1 MKIKQLFWILAV
13 FAFVALAQN
22 VLFGQAVNFAQIQGR
37 VMDASGAAV
46 AGAKITVTQTT
57 TGLVRN
63 TTSNASGQY
72 SLPSLP
78 VGAWELRA
86 SAPGFGEFVQKG
98 IVLQVGEEPQI
109 NITMKVGNVS
119 ETIEVKSDVALVET
133 HDNSVSTVIDNTR
146 ILEMPLNG
154 RNLPDLVM
162 IAGAASNNTLPSNDL
177 NSSKNY
183 GNNVTGA
190 SQTISV
196 AGNQQNANN
205 YLLDG
210 GDNRAVFSNI
220 NAPFPFPDAVQE
232 FSVQTNGLGARY
244 GVHSGATINAVTKS
258 GTNRFHG
265 TAFEFYR
272 TPGWNA
278 IPVQFSANANASPG
292 TLHRNQ
298 FGGTFGGPIKKD
310 KMFFFMGYQ
319 GTRQSSSA
327 NPISVFV
334 PTAAAF
340 NGDFS
345 TMFGGQNS
353 CPTKTLKSYGGVT
366 ITGNKL
372 DPSKFNPQAL
382 ALLQYVPASTDPN
395 GCGKISY
402 TYPQTFNEDQGVT
415 KWDWTISQKHNLFA
429 RYYITDSRFP
439 LPFDASNVL
448 PQSQASN
455 QFGRFQSGV
464 IGDTYSISNNIVNS
478 LHLTLTRMAI
488 NRGPA
493 VGMINPSDLG
503 INVPSPVETGL
514 IVSISNY
521 FSTGGGTSMP
531 GHFINNLWQ
540 IADDVDIVKG
550 KHQLAFGVNWMPRM
564 QLNYLSTFQSNGQWS
579 FGAGSSGNAGK
590 TSTGDNLVDF
600 MLGFPSNFVQGNPE
614 WENWRYTYFGLY
626 ASDSIRVRPNLTV
639 NLGIR
644 WEPYLPSVDTA
655 NRGSHFDYNNFANNI
670 HSTVFPNAPAGL
682 LYYGD
687 AGVPRGF
694 ADKNWLQFAPRL
706 GFAWDMFGD
715 GKQSLRGS
723 YGIFYDT
730 PEMYYFDRYADNSPY
745 GSGVSFAPSTAGGFT
760 NPYLGQG
767 GIPQF
772 PLPFPQ
778 PGDPN
783 AYFPKNGVY
792 INNSFDVKPMYVQ
805 NWNLSFERQLA
816 QSWVLSLSYMG
827 NKTTHIWA
835 AYEAN
840 PGLNQ
845 AVPANAVSGCTPN
858 QAAST
863 SNTNCRRSLY
873 VANPSVGQY
882 FSNMTSLWDGANGN
896 YNAFFATIKHPF
908 GNNFTVLGNYT
919 WSHCISDQ
927 DFTGELTNSRPTL
940 FSSPV
945 NAPNFDALANDHGN
959 CGFDVRNSF
968 NITSVL
974 TSPKVHGKAGY
985 LLSDWSLAPLI
996 SYRTGIPFTV
1006 LTGVDTGLQGTTT
1019 SFKDR
1024 PNQAGDPYSG
1034 TCKDGTPVGQRNCYF
1049 NNSTAAYTIPAAG
1062 TFGNVPRNS
1071 LYGPTNFRFD
1081 VSVTRKFNVAE
1092 SKSLLLRF
1100 DSFNLLNHP
1109 NYGNPVAGLNSSSS
1123 GRIQSQSGDSRTL
1136 QLAMK
1141 FAF

>member
-1 MKIKQLFWILAV
+1 MKTKQLMWIVAV
-13 FAFVALAQN
+13 IAFVALAQT

-37 VMDASGAAV
+37 VTDSSGAAIS
-46 AGAKITVTQTT
+46 GATVTATQTS
-57 TGLVRN
+57 TGLVR
-63 TTSNASGQY
+63 TTVSNDSGQY
-72 SLPSLP
+72 VLPNLP
-78 VGAWELRA
+78 VGQWDIRA
-86 SAPGFGEFVQKG
+86 KAQGFGEFLQKN
-98 IVLQVGEEPQI
+98 VTLQVGEQPQI
-109 NITMKVGNVS
+109 NISMKVGGAT
-119 ETIEVKSDVALVET
+119 ETVEVTTAVAAVET

-154 RNLPDLVM
+154 RNLPDLIL
-162 IAGAASNNTLPSNDL
+162 IAGAASNASVPSQDL
-177 NSSKNY
+177 NSTKNY
-183 GNNVTGA
+183 GNNVSGA

-196 AGNQQNANN
+196 AGNQQNSNN

-244 GVHSGATINAVTKS
+244 GVHAGATVNAVTKS

-278 IPVQFSANANASPG
+278 IPVQFAANAAASPG

-319 GTRQSSSA
+319 GTRQSASA
-327 NPISVFV
+327 TPISVFV
-334 PTAAAF
+334 PTAAAITS
-340 NGDFS
+340 GDFS
-345 TMFGGQNS
+345 VMFGGLNGCQK
-353 CPTKTLKSYGGVT
+353 KTLKSANGVT
-366 ITGNKL
+366 ITGNKV
-372 DPSKFNPQAL
+372 DPSKFNPQSL
-382 ALLQYVPASTDPN
+382 ALLKYVPASTDPN
-395 GCGKISY
+395 GCGRIQY
-402 TYPQTFNEDQGVT
+402 TYPQIFNEDQGVT
-415 KWDWTISQKHNLFA
+415 KWDWTISQKHNLFV

-439 LPFDASNVL
+439 LGFDPTNIL
-448 PQSQASN
+448 PQSQVSN
-455 QFGRFQSGV
+455 QFGRYQSGV
-464 IGDTYSISNNIVNS
+464 IGDTYSFTNNIVNS
-478 LHLTLTRMAI
+478 LHLTATRLAI

-493 VGMINPSDLG
+493 DGMISPSDIGLN
-503 INVPSPVETGL
+503 IPSPIPDGMVM
-514 IVSISNY
+514 SISNY
-521 FSTGGGTSMP
+521 FSTGGGSSMP

-540 IADDVDIVKG
+540 IADDVDIIKG

-564 QLNYLSTFQSNGQWS
+564 QLNYLSTFQSNGQYT
-579 FGAGSSGNAGK
+579 FGGNA
-590 TSTGDNLVDF
+590 SGDNLVDF
-600 MLGFPSNFVQGNPE
+600 MLGWPSNFAQGNPE

-626 ASDSIRVRPNLTV
+626 ASDSIRVKPNLTV
-639 NLGIR
+639 NVGIR

-682 LYYGD
+682 VYYGD
-687 AGVPRGF
+687 PGVPRGY
-694 ADKNWLQFAPRL
+694 ANKNWLQFAPRL
-706 GFAWDMFGD
+706 GFAWDLFGN

-723 YGIFYDT
+723 YGVFYDT

-745 GSGVSFAPSTAGGFT
+745 GSGVSFAPTAAGGFT

-767 GIPQF
+767 GTPQF

-792 INNSFDVKPMYVQ
+792 INNNFDVKPMYVQ

-816 QSWVLSLSYMG
+816 QSWILSLSYMG
-827 NKTTHIWA
+827 NKSTHIWA

-840 PGLNQ
+840 PGL
-845 AVPANAVSGCTPN
+845 AKPVPANALAGCTPG
-858 QAAST
+858 QAAT
-863 SNTNCRRSLY
+863 TGNIACRRSLY
-873 VANPSVGQY
+873 FANPSIGQY

-896 YNAFFATIKHPF
+896 YNALFATIKHPF
-908 GNNFTVLGNYT
+908 GNNFTILGNYT

-927 DFTGELTNSRPTL
+927 DFSGELTNSRPTL
-940 FSSPV
+940 YSSPV
-945 NAPNFDALANDHGN
+945 NAPNFDVLANDRGA
-959 CGFDVRNSF
+959 CAFDIRHSF
-968 NITSVL
+968 NISSVL
-974 TSPKVHGKAGY
+974 TSPKLHSKAG
-985 LLSDWSLAPLI
+985 LLISDWSFAPLI
-996 SYRTGIPFTV
+996 SYRTGVPFTV
-1006 LTGVDTGLQGTTT
+1006 LTGVDTALQATTT

-1024 PNQAGDPYSG
+1024 PNQTGDPYSG
-1034 TCKDGTPVGQRNCYF
+1034 NCTNQAGAAVGTRNCFF
-1049 NNSTAAYTIPAAG
+1049 NTGAYVNPTTG
-1062 TFGNVPRNS
+1062 TFGNVGRNS

-1081 VSVTRKFNVAE
+1081 LSLTRKFNIAE
-1092 SKSLLLRF
+1092 SKSLQLRF
-1100 DSFNLLNHP
+1100 DSFNILNHP
-1109 NYGNPVAGLNSSSS
+1109 NYGNPVASLNSGNY